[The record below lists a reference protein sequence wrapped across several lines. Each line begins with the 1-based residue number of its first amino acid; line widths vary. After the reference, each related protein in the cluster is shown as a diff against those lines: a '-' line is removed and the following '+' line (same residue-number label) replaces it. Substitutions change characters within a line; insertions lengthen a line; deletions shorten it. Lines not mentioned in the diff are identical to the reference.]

1 MPELVKAPPRPAALI
16 KAARRI
22 TLKVGSSLLV
32 SDKGDGIR
40 GNWLAGV
47 GEDIA
52 QLRRDGKQVAVVSS
66 GAVALGRQQ
75 LGLKRS
81 PRLALKQAAA
91 AAGQPLLM
99 QAWAAALSPFGIPI
113 GQLLLTLDDTESRR
127 RWLNARATMDV
138 IMAQG
143 ALPVIN
149 ENDTV
154 ATEELRYGDNDR
166 LSARVAQMIQADLLI
181 LLSDVDGVYTADPAR
196 DSKARHVPHIE
207 AITDDVEQWAGG
219 TSGTGVGS
227 GGMRTKLAAA
237 KIARTF
243 GCATIIAS
251 GHEQR
256 PLSHLMSGDALAT
269 VVDAAGSPAR
279 AYKQWIAASLVP
291 AGSVSVDQGA
301 AHALAAGKSL
311 LPAGATALEGTF
323 ERGVCLRVI
332 GPDAKEIARGITA
345 YTSSEMRAILG
356 WPSSEIERRLGYSGP
371 DELIHR
377 NDLVLM

>member
-1 MPELVKAPPRPAALI
+1 MPELEEALARPAALI

-22 TLKVGSSLLV
+22 TVKVGSSLLV
-32 SDKGDGIR
+32 SGKGDGIR
-40 GNWLAGV
+40 GNWLAGL
-47 GEDIA
+47 GQDIA
-52 QLRRDGKQVAVVSS
+52 QLRGDGKQVAVVSS

-196 DSKARHVPHIE
+196 DRKARHVPHIQ
-207 AITDDVEQWAGG
+207 AITDEVEQWAGG

-243 GCATIIAS
+243 GCTTIIAS

-269 VVDAAGSPAR
+269 VIDAAGSPAR
-279 AYKQWIAASLVP
+279 AYKQWIAGSLVP
-291 AGSVSVDQGA
+291 AGSVSVDEGA

-323 ERGVCLRVI
+323 ERGVCLRVL
-332 GPDAKEIARGITA
+332 GPDAREIARGITA

-356 WPSSEIERRLGYSGP
+356 CPSSEIEGRLGYSGP